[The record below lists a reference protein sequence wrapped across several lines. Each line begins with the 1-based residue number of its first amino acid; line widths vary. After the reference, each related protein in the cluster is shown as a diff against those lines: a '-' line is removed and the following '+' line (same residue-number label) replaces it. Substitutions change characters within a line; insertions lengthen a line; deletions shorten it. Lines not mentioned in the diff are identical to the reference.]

1 MWPLLDDTDVF
12 REILKLAL
20 VNDIISIC
28 GNIGCLDKKLNLKSG
43 GTVVAWVAPT
53 EKKKMAWWL

>member
-1 MWPLLDDTDVF
+1 VWPLLDDTDVS

-43 GTVVAWVAPT
+43 G
-53 EKKKMAWWL
+53 KKRWHGGRENA